1 MPTPD
6 NNNPG
11 TVTEPVVPQPSQPV
25 PPPVAP
31 PTPTVTNPGTTD
43 WENSYKG
50 LQKTYNV
57 LFNDHEALKS
67 KYEVL
72 GAENEKNK
80 QEIARLTGELGTAST
95 GLQTKDQE
103 LTKSKTEI
111 ESSKSQYQRLKLI
124 AEKYPQLLI
133 MEEQGLI
140 PNMELKDLE
149 PKLQAIANNISNSID
164 ARARGSLQAAPPG
177 SGGSQNKD
185 IPPVESVED
194 IFEKLQ
200 TLAGSKRPEDVA
212 EYNRLYTLYQ
222 ELLDKPKE

>member
-6 NNNPG
+6 DNNPG
-11 TVTEPVVPQPSQPV
+11 TVTEPVVSQPPQPA

-80 QEIARLTGELGTAST
+80 QEIVRLTGELGTAST

-103 LTKSKTEI
+103 LTKSKTEV

-124 AEKYPQLLI
+124 AEKFPQLLI

-149 PKLQAIANNISNSID
+149 PKLQAIANNISSSID

-177 SGGSQNKD
+177 SGGSQNNN

-200 TLAGSKRPEDVA
+200 VLAGSKRPEDVA